1 MPAPPRAG
9 AVGPA
14 GGARVAPSL
23 LLSLL
28 LGASAPLWLRAEKLG
43 ESGEGVRHARLPPPL
58 PRHGWGGGPAH
69 AGGGGAIPAAPA
81 LLLCG
86 SVA

>member
-43 ESGEGVRHARLPPPL
+43 ESGEGVRHARLPPPFPATGGVGVRPTL
-58 PRHGWGGGPAH
+58 GGG
-69 AGGGGAIPAAPA
+69 IPAALA